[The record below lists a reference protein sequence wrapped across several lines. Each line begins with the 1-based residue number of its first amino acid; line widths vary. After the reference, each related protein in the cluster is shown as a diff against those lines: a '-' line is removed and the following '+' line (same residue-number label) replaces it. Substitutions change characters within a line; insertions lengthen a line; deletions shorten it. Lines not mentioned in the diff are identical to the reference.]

1 MRTILILTALW
12 ASLLSVSGQ
21 HSPLTLQAFKSWT
34 AGTIVTAEAVAQYG
48 ESRCFAS
55 EPLSNAVFGRMQG
68 RSYPA
73 GCRVPRASLRHV
85 RLLHY
90 DLDGNIRLG
99 ELVCHRDIADD
110 LVAIFRELY
119 RHRYSLQSVRLIDD
133 FDADDERSMRAN
145 NTSSFCYRQIK
156 GQTRLSAHAQG
167 KAIDIN
173 PLYNPCW
180 RRSRSGKVTV
190 QPSNAMKYCDRTAD
204 FPCKIDRNDLAYRL
218 FMQHGFKWGG
228 AWRTVK
234 DYQHFEK

>member
-1 MRTILILTALW
+1 
-12 ASLLSVSGQ
+12 
-21 HSPLTLQAFKSWT
+21 
-34 AGTIVTAEAVAQYG
+34 VAQYG

-90 DLDGNIRLG
+90 DLDGNTRLG

-119 RHRYSLQSVRLIDD
+119 RHRYPLQSVRLIDD

-204 FPCKIDRNDLAYRL
+204 FPCKIDRNEPGLPALHAAWLQVGWGMADGKRL
-218 FMQHGFKWGG
+218 PAFREVSWWVSLSVHWFVGGGGG
-228 AWRTVK
+228 AGLLGNLLESCSPTWSCC
-234 DYQHFEK
+234 F